1 MAKKTQINDND
12 TREDHRHK
20 IINTDI
26 QVQEAINIQKLVKKY
41 KKNNINNETYE
52 AINILINDV

>member
-41 KKNNINNETYE
+41 KKNQYK
-52 AINILINDV
+52 